1 MGAFEANPTFVDID
15 PGLVYG
21 LYDFDWDVYMP
32 YLNEHLKLM
41 PKLANVGQKAII
53 CGPESFTPD
62 MQPIFGPDSQV
73 CLFEQFADFYTV

>member
-15 PGLVYG
+15 PKLVYG

-32 YLNEHLKLM
+32 YLTEHMNLM
-41 PKLANVGQKAII
+41 PKLETVGQKAII

-73 CLFEQFADFYTV
+73 IVNFYNQTQ